1 MTVHVQGTKFQR
13 GALVSEV
20 LTWTTIGGCKG
31 MTPPDQSRGTI
42 DVTTIDQ
49 YDGSDIDPNK
59 KFEGAD
65 LIESGSVELDM
76 IFDPSSSAQELLET
90 DMLASTPVDY
100 RFLYKNGDSR
110 QFKGVVTN
118 IKPSSNM
125 DDILRQTVSIK
136 VSGSSAYVRAE

>member
-31 MTPPDQSRGTI
+31 MTPPNQSRATI

-49 YDGSDIDPNK
+49 FDGASPDPYK
-59 KFEGAD
+59 AFEGAD
-65 LIESGSVELDM
+65 LIESGNVELDI
-76 IFDPSSSAQELLET
+76 IFDETSTAQELLE
-90 DMLASTPVDY
+90 DDLLVSAPVDY
-100 RFLYKNGDSR
+100 RFLYRNGDSR
-110 QFKGVVTN
+110 EFVAIVTD

-125 DDILRQTVSIK
+125 DDILRQTVTLK
-136 VSGSSAYVRAE
+136 VSGSSLYTRV

>member
-13 GALVSEV
+13 GALVAAV

-49 YDGSDIDPNK
+49 YDGASPDPYK
-59 KFEGAD
+59 AIEGAD
-65 LIESGSVELDM
+65 LIESGNVELDI
-76 IFDPSSSAQELLET
+76 IFDPANSAQELLEDDLLT
-90 DMLASTPVDY
+90 SAPVDY
-100 RFLYKNGDSR
+100 RFLYRSGDSR
-110 QFKGVVTN
+110 QFKAVVTN

-125 DDILRQTVSIK
+125 DDILRQTVTLK
-136 VSGSSAYVRAE
+136 VSGASPYTRV